1 MMVFMGSGVARRV
14 THFSCVTVKTLIL
27 ISGLLWSLVGCPQ
40 AASLLQY
47 RFSEEEPPDT
57 LVGNVLLDYGLS
69 TTYSPLDMSQ
79 MKVQFRRTDGHYR
92 YFRLNETTG
101 LLRSSQKI
109 DREAACPNSESCD
122 IRLDIV
128 VSPSN
133 FFQIIKTVVVIED
146 VNDQTP
152 TFDPDTVSVE
162 MSESAAIGSLISLP
176 AAVDRD
182 SSIYAVQRYELS
194 PRGTP
199 FDLQIAHHRD
209 GTTAIQLRVT
219 DRLDRE
225 TLDSYYLVV
234 TAVDG
239 GSPPKRGQLRINVT
253 VADSND
259 NVPRFDSQSYKINIS
274 ETVNPGSVILTVRA
288 TDADVGWNALVFYSF
303 APYTESMY
311 GEVFAIDNL
320 TGEISTKAPL
330 HYKENE
336 DVLQL
341 RVTAVDGGAS
351 PNSAFTRVTVR
362 IADTNDNAPQMT
374 VSTLTSSGQAEIVE
388 HSHAGSLVAHVL
400 VHDADR
406 GDSGR
411 ATCDV
416 GPATDFFLE
425 SQYAN
430 EYALRTARSFDR
442 ELEED
447 VKEALLTCVDHGIP
461 PLSNTTKI
469 PVRIVDV
476 NDHSPRIQD
485 NFKVSITENN
495 AIGTLLMSLNATDED
510 TGPNGELRYELDY
523 PGGTSDMAPM
533 VVDAATGD
541 VRANV
546 VFNYEWRRIY
556 TQRVLVCDRGETAR
570 CASTVLTVEVIDV
583 NDEPPIFSRATY
595 YFEVAENQPPGTMT
609 GLVSAEDADANLVYR
624 RIVYA
629 LRGCD
634 GVFDI
639 DSETGEIRT
648 LKCLDRE
655 QQSVFRATVS
665 ASNEDFPSLKTA
677 AQLVIHVTD
686 ENDNSPTVIYPTD
699 PMIQVPCRALPGSAV
714 ARVQAS
720 DPDDGPA
727 GTVTYFLTT
736 NSNFTPLFEID
747 PQTGVI
753 TVAGSTP
760 YSHECGVH
768 WLTVRVTDNGVP
780 KRSTLYDLFISL
792 NASMLPAKAEVNQD
806 QATSGMTSSSHDYAI
821 LFPTLVLG
829 VVLLIVAIVGVFL
842 LYHCFRRRQKK
853 KQKKKD
859 NEDDDQIPEQ
869 EMLDLNNVV
878 VRKVHHV
885 SRNLYVSGRS
895 LDDYVSFQQ
904 SAIVYRK
911 VSISKTEII

>member
-14 THFSCVTVKTLIL
+14 THYSYVTVKTLIS

-69 TTYSPLDMSQ
+69 TTYSPQDMNQ
-79 MKVQFRRTDGHYR
+79 MKVQFRRTDGNYK

-101 LLRSSQKI
+101 LLHSSQKI
-109 DREAACPNSESCD
+109 DRETACPFSPSCD

-128 VSPSN
+128 VSPPN

-146 VNDQTP
+146 INDQTP
-152 TFDPDTVSVE
+152 TFDPDTITVE
-162 MSESAAIGSLISLP
+162 MSESAAIGSLVSLP
-176 AAVDRD
+176 AALDKD
-182 SSIYAVQRYELS
+182 SSTYGVQRYELS

-199 FDLQIAHHRD
+199 FELQITHHRD

-225 TLDSYYLVV
+225 ILDSYFLVV

-239 GSPPKRGQLRINVT
+239 GSPPKKGQLRINVT
-253 VADSND
+253 VADAND
-259 NVPRFDSQSYKINIS
+259 NFPRFDSQSYKVNLS
-274 ETVNPGSVILTVRA
+274 ETVPPGSVILTVRA

-336 DVLQL
+336 DVLHL
-341 RVTAVDGGAS
+341 RVTAIDGGAS

-362 IADTNDNAPQMT
+362 IADTNDNAPQLT
-374 VSTLTSSGQAEIVE
+374 ISTLTSSGQAEIEE
-388 HSHAGSLVAHVL
+388 HAHAGSLVAHVL
-400 VHDADR
+400 VRDADR
-406 GDSGR
+406 GESGR
-411 ATCDV
+411 VTCDV
-416 GPATDFFLE
+416 NPSTDFFLE
-425 SQYAN
+425 SQYAS
-430 EYALRTARSFDR
+430 EYTLRTARSFDR
-442 ELEED
+442 ELERD
-447 VKEALLTCVDHGIP
+447 TKEAVLTCIDHGLP

-469 PVRIVDV
+469 PVRIVDI

-495 AIGTLLMSLNATDED
+495 AIGTLLLRLNATDED
-510 TGPNGELRYELDY
+510 SGLNGELRYELDY
-523 PGGTSDMAPM
+523 PGGTSDMAPI
-533 VVDAATGD
+533 VVDAASGE

-556 TQRVLVCDRGETAR
+556 TQRVLVCDRAETAR
-570 CASTVLTVEVIDV
+570 CASTMLTVEVLDV

-639 DSETGEIRT
+639 DAETGEIRT
-648 LKCLDRE
+648 LRSLDRE

-686 ENDNSPTVIYPTD
+686 ENDNNPTVIYPTEKE
-699 PMIQVPCRALPGSAV
+699 PMLQVPCRALPGSAV
-714 ARVQAS
+714 ARVQAT

-760 YSHECGVH
+760 YSHDCGVH
-768 WLTVRVTDNGVP
+768 WLTVRVTDSGVP
-780 KRSTLYDLFISL
+780 KRSTLYDLFINL
-792 NASMLPAKAEVNQD
+792 NASMLPVKNEISQD
-806 QATSGMTSSSHDYAI
+806 QATSGLTSSSYDYAI

-829 VVLLIVAIVGVFL
+829 VVILIVAIVGGFL
-842 LYHCFRRRQKK
+842 LYRCLRRRQKK

-859 NEDDDQIPEQ
+859 NGNDDQIPEQ
-869 EMLDLNNVV
+869 EMLDLSHVV
-878 VRKVHHV
+878 VRKTHHV
-885 SRNLYVSGRS
+885 SRSLYVSRRS
-895 LDDYVSFQQ
+895 IDDYVS
-904 SAIVYRK
+904 
-911 VSISKTEII
+911 